1 MYEVVIMKAKIK
13 KRRKII
19 QIPAFGSPG
28 VSKKNIVKEP
38 FFAGESDKPKR
49 VACGHSTFET

>member
-1 MYEVVIMKAKIK
+1 MKAKIK